1 MHLGSNMCKN
11 QKNIQEVRFRKGKQS
26 EIVVVPI
33 KQFEDFFVEKLKN
46 DMNLRKIV
54 FPNKF

>member
-1 MHLGSNMCKN
+1 MCKN